1 MADMTRG
8 ERTVQLF
15 AKVISNPEKKF
26 TINDLMESFNI
37 PAEERRNVQ
46 RDMRFL
52 SEMDGGRYIAVDTVG
67 RTSYYTSALRNAERL
82 LFPNFENTMLHF
94 VFLKRIANIYP
105 ATSETITQLLERI
118 EKSLPN
124 SEQKTLRHL
133 GDELNSKILFM
144 GTPPD
149 FEEDSS
155 EKLRII
161 LQAIHEHRKIDVF
174 YMGATTFMG
183 PSTSERKSTR
193 IPLMI
198 IVYQNEIYVACESE
212 KVKGATYTLK
222 FRRILQVKLSKET
235 FVENPKVI
243 DKLRRQ
249 VASGAAFMSEQE
261 PHLEDIEIEFEW
273 RVRNYLM
280 ENKFNQSMHMR
291 VLRNAKILVTMK
303 ADVNQLLVNWITSY
317 TTAARVIKPASLRNS
332 LRDYAK
338 YLLENYGD

>member
-1 MADMTRG
+1 MTRG

-124 SEQKTLRHL
+124 SEQKALRHL

-235 FVENPKVI
+235 FVENPKVL

-338 YLLENYGD
+338 YLLENYGE

>member
-1 MADMTRG
+1 MN
-8 ERTVQLF
+8 
-15 AKVISNPEKKF
+15 IKF
-26 TINDLMESFNI
+26 TVNDLMESFNI

-52 SEMDGGRYIAVDTVG
+52 SEMDAGRYIAVETEG
-67 RTSYYTSALRNAERL
+67 RTAVYRSALRNAERL
-82 LFPNFENTMLHF
+82 VFPDFENTMLHF

-105 ATSETITQLLERI
+105 ATSEIIMQLLERI
-118 EKSLPN
+118 EGSLPVGERKSLGQL
-124 SEQKTLRHL
+124 SS
-133 GDELNSKILFM
+133 ELNTKILFM

-149 FEEDSS
+149 FEEDAS

-161 LQAIHEHRKIDVF
+161 LRAIHEHRKIDVF
-174 YMGATTFMG
+174 YMGA
-183 PSTSERKSTR
+183 SASRRKSTR

-212 KVKGATYTLK
+212 KVKEATYTLK
-222 FRRILQVKLSKET
+222 FRRIVQVKLSKES

-243 DKLRRQ
+243 DKLRRP

-273 RVRNYLM
+273 GARHYLM
-280 ENKFNQSMHMR
+280 ENKFNRSMHMR

-303 ADVNQLLVNWITSY
+303 ADVNQLLVNWVTSFS
-317 TTAARVIKPASLRNS
+317 TAARVVKPASLQKS
-332 LRDYAK
+332 LKEYGE
-338 YLLENYGD
+338 YLQSVYG

>member
-52 SEMDGGRYIAVDTVG
+52 SELDGGRYIAVDTVG

-338 YLLENYGD
+338 YLLENYGE

>member
-105 ATSETITQLLERI
+105 ATSETIAQLLERI

-338 YLLENYGD
+338 YLLENYGE

>member
-1 MADMTRG
+1 MTRG

-105 ATSETITQLLERI
+105 ATSEIITQLLERI

-124 SEQKTLRHL
+124 REQKSLRHL
-133 GDELNSKILFM
+133 GEELNTKILFM
-144 GTPPD
+144 GTPPNI
-149 FEEDSS
+149 EEDAS
-155 EKLRII
+155 EKIRTI
-161 LQAIHEHRKIDVF
+161 LQAIHDHRKIDVT
-174 YMGATTFMG
+174 YMTEDAD
-183 PSTSERKSTR
+183 KQSTR

-198 IVYQNEIYVACESE
+198 IIYEDELYVGCQRQD
-212 KVKGATYTLK
+212 GNTYTLK
-222 FRRILQVKLSKET
+222 FRRIKNVKLAKEM
-235 FVENPKVI
+235 FVEDPKI
-243 DKLRRQ
+243 LDKLRRQ
-249 VASGAAFMSEQE
+249 VASGAAFMSGQE
-261 PHLEDIEIEFEW
+261 PKLEDVEIEFES
-273 RVRNYLM
+273 RARLYLE
-280 ENKFNQSMHMR
+280 ENPFNRSM
-291 VLRNAKILVTMK
+291 NIGKAKNGKITVKMK
-303 ADVNQLLVNWITSY
+303 AEINQLLFNWVVSFSNV
-317 TTAARVIKPASLRNS
+317 ARVVKPASLQKR
-332 LRDYAK
+332 LKEYAE
-338 YLLENYGD
+338 YLLNIYA

>member
-26 TINDLMESFNI
+26 TISDLMTSFEIPES
-37 PAEERRNVQ
+37 ERRNVQ

-118 EKSLPN
+118 EKSLPS

-338 YLLENYGD
+338 YLLENYGE

>member
-26 TINDLMESFNI
+26 TINDLMEAFNI

-124 SEQKTLRHL
+124 SEQKILRHL

-161 LQAIHEHRKIDVF
+161 LRAIHEHRKIDVF
-174 YMGATTFMG
+174 YMGATTYMG
-183 PSTSERKSTR
+183 KATSERKSTR

-212 KVKGATYTLK
+212 KVKEATYTLK

-235 FVENPKVI
+235 FVENPIVI

-261 PHLEDIEIEFEW
+261 PHLEDVEIEFEW
-273 RVRNYLM
+273 SVGNYLM

-317 TTAARVIKPASLRNS
+317 TTAARVIKPVSLQKR
-332 LRDYAK
+332 LKEYGE
-338 YLLENYGD
+338 YLQSVYG